1 MSDAE
6 CLPLSSASSRI
17 PYNPRIT
24 SFFHIDDTA
33 FVHMVRFAVAACAV
47 GRASIA
53 ARNRTM
59 QAQFRVS
66 QVLDVC
72 NVSLFI
78 SPSFLLFVL
87 DDSTAAGLQ
96 AAIAAYTTP
105 AMWRRIPVPT
115 PAMFPSAV
123 VAPLVDGKRFLTPSP
138 ISSAS
143 GPFEREASDS
153 VSIASGPI
161 DSAWAKVTHVFTLRH
176 VPFPD
181 CVCTLPMLN
190 RHITTTHTHVIR
202 LNPRPT
208 TTWIM
213 RLFCTISSKVSI
225 MMSRHRQL
233 CLRLTVKK

>member
-1 MSDAE
+1 
-6 CLPLSSASSRI
+6 
-17 PYNPRIT
+17 
-24 SFFHIDDTA
+24 
-33 FVHMVRFAVAACAV
+33 MVRFAAAACAV

-53 ARNRTM
+53 ARNRTS
-59 QAQFRVS
+59 QTQFRVS
-66 QVLDVC
+66 QVDILDVC
-72 NVSLFI
+72 NISLFVPFCLRLYVCDC
-78 SPSFLLFVL
+78 SVFQV

-96 AAIAAYTTP
+96 AVIAPYTTP
-105 AMWRRIPVPT
+105 AMWRRIPRPT

-123 VAPLVDGKRFLTPSP
+123 VAPLVDGKRFFAPSP
-138 ISSAS
+138 INSA

-153 VSIASGPI
+153 VGIASGPI

-176 VPFPD
+176 VPFSD

-213 RLFCTISSKVSI
+213 RLFCTMSAKVSI
-225 MMSRHRQL
+225 IKNRHRQL
-233 CLRLTVKK
+233 CSRLTVIGCFVRLATFLRAKSASSARLWRLMT